1 LAIDAC
7 ESFTTSPQSVI
18 KNKSDFMAIVK
29 ICGDIK
35 TILEG
40 VTEDN
45 LQGSFALSQL
55 NMWAKSV
62 SRPQKSLTQCSVRS
76 VNRINSK
83 LASKLE
89 QSRWER
95 LWSITIDR
103 NDILG
108 WEKELDSAIRL
119 STVRFRELHL
129 IVC

>member
-1 LAIDAC
+1 
-7 ESFTTSPQSVI
+7 
-18 KNKSDFMAIVK
+18 MAIVK

-62 SRPQKSLTQCSVRS
+62 SRPQRSLTQCSVRS

-103 NDILG
+103 NDILA